1 MDIVTELK
9 AGVFRLQMNRPE
21 KKNAL
26 THAMY
31 SEMASALEAADRD
44 PAVRVILV
52 HGHPDAFSSG
62 NDLGDFLHSPP
73 PAEGSPVL
81 NFISAIST
89 ASKPIVAAVS
99 GPAVGIGV
107 TMLLHFE
114 LVYAAETTRFQLPF
128 VNLALPPE
136 AGSSLLLPARIGY
149 GRAAELLMLGEP
161 FSAATAL
168 QSGLIT
174 GIVADGEAALSAAQ
188 AAAEK
193 LAAKPA
199 AALRLTKSLLKQGA
213 AEALARQVRD
223 EAAGYATQLRSP
235 EAAEAMTAFLEKRA
249 PNFAQF
255 T

>member
-1 MDIVTELK
+1 MEVVTELK
-9 AGVFRLQMNRPE
+9 EGVFRLQMNRPE

-31 SEMASALEAADRD
+31 SEMASALESADRD
-44 PAVRVILV
+44 PAARVILV
-52 HGHPDAFSSG
+52 HGHPDAFTSG

-81 NFISAIST
+81 SFISAIGA

-114 LVYAAETTRFQLPF
+114 MVYAAESTRFQLPF

-136 AGSSLLLPARIGY
+136 AGSSLLLPARVGY

-168 QSGLIT
+168 QYGLIT
-174 GIVADGEAALSAAQ
+174 AIAADGEAALSAAK
-188 AAAEK
+188 AAAAK
-193 LAAKPA
+193 LAAKPP
-199 AALRLTKSLLKQGA
+199 AALRLAKRLMKQGA
-213 AEALARQVRD
+213 AEAVARQVR
-223 EAAGYATQLRSP
+223 EETAGFAEQLRSP
-235 EAAEAMTAFLEKRA
+235 EAKEAMEAFFEKRP